1 MGFWGSSEAHKSAHK
16 LRTPRPPAG
25 EPVSCPSEL
34 RGLPTMEYTQA
45 LACLGLGAG
54 EAASDRGAL
63 RAAYRRAALRHHP
76 DKVLP
81 LGTFSRAMQTAALR
95 GVLMVPSSVGA
106 AETWGRLLSLNH

>member
-1 MGFWGSSEAHKSAHK
+1 MGFWGSSEAHKLAQK

-25 EPVSCPSEL
+25 EPVSCPSAL

-54 EAASDRGAL
+54 EASNRSIA